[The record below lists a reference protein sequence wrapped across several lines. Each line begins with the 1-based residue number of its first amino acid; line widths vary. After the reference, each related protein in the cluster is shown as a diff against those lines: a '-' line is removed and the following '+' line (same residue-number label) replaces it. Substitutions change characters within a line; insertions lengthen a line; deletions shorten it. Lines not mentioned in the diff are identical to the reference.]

1 MTGVVLVVNGRKNSQ
16 IKQVSAGG
24 IQSLCQQVFIE
35 CLLQTKYGLLSMLSH
50 FIATYICDCSH
61 LGMQMALSAVP
72 GVSGSAQKSARSL
85 LTRLGS
91 LCLS

>member
-16 IKQVSAGG
+16 IKQVSADG

-35 CLLQTKYGLLSMLSH
+35 CLLQTKYGLWSMLSH
-50 FIATYICDCSH
+50 FIATYMCDCSH
-61 LGMQMALSAVP
+61 LGTQLALSAVP

-85 LTRLGS
+85 LTLLGS